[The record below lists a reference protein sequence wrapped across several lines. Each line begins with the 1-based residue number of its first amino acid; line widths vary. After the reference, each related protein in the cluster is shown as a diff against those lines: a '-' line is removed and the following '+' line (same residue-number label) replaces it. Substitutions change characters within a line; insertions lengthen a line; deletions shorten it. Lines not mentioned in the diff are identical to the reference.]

1 MGARHRIWLL
11 AVLGGCRAENVV
23 QPPPPNGVAVV
34 SVRPTAVSAPVGQAV
49 QVTAI
54 PQDIA
59 GNVLPGWVVTWT
71 SSDTT
76 VATVSTAGFTT
87 NTSGFVTPVAPG
99 TAMITATSGGKRGTT
114 VISVAVPTAGQSYY
128 VDAVAGNDTNSGT
141 SAAPWQTIQHAADV
155 LRPGDTAVVNDGV
168 YTGPYNVVTIG
179 RSGTPTAWLVFKS
192 AHRWGAVIDG
202 QSNTSTTGFEIDGA
216 YIRVDGFEVRNT
228 ARYGIDAQR
237 GHDVFVSQNHVHD
250 IGRVC
255 TDNSEGIV
263 GVDAYDDNLVI
274 ERNVIHDIGRL
285 GPGEQG
291 CSPTNTYWQNHDHGV
306 YHGVGDNVVI
316 RNNIFYNL
324 PHGWAIQR
332 YDKAGGRTTGLTIVN
347 NTFAGDNP
355 WRPGQV
361 IIASA
366 TTDLL
371 IANNIFY
378 LPNTAGVWFDA
389 TALMNVTVSTNL
401 TMGGPVSTG
410 TAESATF
417 AGNLDDTDPKFA
429 NPVGFDFHVQS
440 GSAAIGAGLRLAI
453 VPDDVDGLR
462 RATVGGYTVGAY
474 QYP

>member
-1 MGARHRIWLL
+1 M
-11 AVLGGCRAENVV
+11 LGGCSAENVV
-23 QPPPPNGVAVV
+23 QPPPPKGVAVV
-34 SVRPTAVSAPVGQAV
+34 
-49 QVTAI
+49 
-54 PQDIA
+54 
-59 GNVLPGWVVTWT
+59 
-71 SSDTT
+71 
-76 VATVSTAGFTT
+76 
-87 NTSGFVTPVAPG
+87 
-99 TAMITATSGGKRGTT
+99 
-114 VISVAVPTAGQSYY
+114 
-128 VDAVAGNDTNSGT
+128 
-141 SAAPWQTIQHAADV
+141 
-155 LRPGDTAVVNDGV
+155 
-168 YTGPYNVVTIG
+168 
-179 RSGTPTAWLVFKS
+179 S

-347 NTFAGDNP
+347 NTFAG
-355 WRPGQV
+355 
-361 IIASA
+361 
-366 TTDLL
+366 
-371 IANNIFY
+371 
-378 LPNTAGVWFDA
+378 
-389 TALMNVTVSTNL
+389 
-401 TMGGPVSTG
+401 
-410 TAESATF
+410 
-417 AGNLDDTDPKFA
+417 NLDDTDPKFA